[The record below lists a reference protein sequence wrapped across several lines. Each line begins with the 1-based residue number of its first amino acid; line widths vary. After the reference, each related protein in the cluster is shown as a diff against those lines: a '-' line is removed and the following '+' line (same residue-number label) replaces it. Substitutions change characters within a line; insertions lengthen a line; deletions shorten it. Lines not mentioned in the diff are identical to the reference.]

1 MAHCNVVRH
10 LPRKSNLVKG
20 VPIDLIS
27 RWKERLYDDDDAQES
42 ENNNVYLNSL
52 VISKLE
58 DDSK

>member
-27 RWKERLYDDDDAQES
+27 RWKERLYDDDVAQES

-52 VISKLE
+52 VI
-58 DDSK
+58 